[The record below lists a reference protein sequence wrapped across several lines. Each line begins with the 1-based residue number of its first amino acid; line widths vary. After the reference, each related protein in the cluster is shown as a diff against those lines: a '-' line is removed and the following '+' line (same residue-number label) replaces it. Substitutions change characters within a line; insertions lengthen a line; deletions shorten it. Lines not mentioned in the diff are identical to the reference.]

1 MVASGDLEDGSA
13 GWKSLTRVSMLGSGK
28 FHSLKIH
35 EISQY
40 AQLYAQGLVL
50 VSLGPPFCHT
60 RYKKVSSFI
69 QLILTWRQRWDSFT
83 SLVTFSHLQL
93 SDGSDEQGLQS
104 HPFVVCSQVSSQLY
118 RLLLILQP
126 WASFRELSRL
136 KWNGMTQLDS
146 DHSRLLKLQTILS
159 ANILMGL

>member
-1 MVASGDLEDGSA
+1 MST
-13 GWKSLTRVSMLGSGK
+13 KSLTNGRQWRVGERECRLEVADACLDVVNPFFTILRK

-40 AQLYAQGLVL
+40 AQLYAQELVPSS

-60 RYKKVSSFI
+60 RYKKVCSFI
-69 QLILTWRQRWDSFT
+69 QLILTRRQRWDSFT

-104 HPFVVCSQVSSQLY
+104 HPFVVCSQVSSYTYFY

-126 WASFRELSRL
+126 GRAFG
-136 KWNGMTQLDS
+136 N
-146 DHSRLLKLQTILS
+146 
-159 ANILMGL
+159 